1 MDSLV
6 LYIAVGAI
14 LKMPNLSSGITY
26 NVEVNDISR
35 FSCYTEPLD
44 DASPKPKVI
53 KLYLGSQNLKISCH
67 LYTVNEEDT
76 LENRKKLL
84 LLYTSSGLAPTIEIF
99 NSTYSGIFYFRMKLE
114 ESQSTW
120 TTDIPRRNITY
131 NTDIAPIEE
140 WFVRFT
146 MHHRLNM
153 FTTEG
158 TLLDVF
164 REPLLQWHLGKPINY
179 TEIDALIP
187 DVINITVSKCPCA
200 NDVAVI
206 ALICNDTVHGI
217 YLGVTRSGFIS
228 RETQWF
234 NMTNSLCSLLDD
246 DCAGLSL
253 VNIILTNN
261 HLIILTTLGL
271 FISQDLRYPT
281 GRILNFTK
289 PSFCGFERDDYF
301 SANVW
306 YNVQCLANAESYE
319 VDYISLSFNKD
330 KTLSQVSTCFY
341 SNDPY
346 TEWYSCLPHRIH
358 GGKTLSRRVVAFLID
373 YQQNTGIGLITVQN
387 KAMVSVYKITDHKLN
402 RQTKFPVFWFPDPK
416 FLPFGMFFHPGSH
429 FLYVYGSQVWF
440 SDDGGNTF
448 MLLITLENEII
459 IKTNTCVYSHSVAF
473 VTDKGNIFFT
483 KAGLERYAKLTT
495 SAHNVFNLYYDHLGS
510 LNIISL
516 NESVSDSLEIHLL
529 DVITLIQQD
538 DIGFDGPLSP
548 QYITEQQM
556 VFFEHIPLNG
566 KSRSVQKSRF
576 YGLHKGKVLQYW
588 PSGSATIVNVFHHEY
603 PPQYLSSVIV
613 DVLEKFPFESE
624 DKNSFIHNSLSIL
637 KVSDTTRVKLQLGS
651 EYNSSEKVVSS
662 SLHVFK
668 SSDIEKTVV
677 IPGFSSFLIVEV
689 LDSLNALADATM
701 PERVPFNKT
710 FTSDMWF
717 VYDFGT
723 KNGRKWKIIVDSCR
737 YWVKELNNLPL
748 NAIKYLD
755 LTQTFNFG
763 FRVTPVNTA
772 YPIFHMPL
780 MKLVVGN
787 PSIFKVKAK
796 DYWDDTDSY
805 TMEFSVT
812 NNFYK
817 QGKSSMAVILTKASL
832 VCDVSTIVL
841 TVKSGCS
848 YSKSMHY
855 ISPVSISAQS
865 WLHGDPKDPYGFKLL
880 KQLPVN
886 YRPPSKL
893 GIAVPLTDNF
903 YNADPSK
910 PRMRDY
916 FAGSKLIQIKLKED
930 FEKFQTEKPLKA
942 AEDRK
947 SLKKCK
953 QELALYRSSL
963 SALKNRDGES
973 VTDQTEMEAI
983 CRDIYT
989 QVFASRIDIPMPSL
1003 QETKEHILRV
1013 LISEV
1018 CHAVHQMT
1026 EGKAPDLKGG
1036 ININGERLNHLKFT
1050 DDVMLI
1056 VKNTAQLERMLKQLN
1071 TKSSQVGLKMNQSRM
1086 EVLVKNE
1093 VRVNEGR
1100 DPSPSSQVVEALTSD
1115 VVQVP
1120 ALPAL
1125 EHGLEHVIP
1134 TSHNSGAY
1142 KQCANKSTRAE
1153 CNCNDNEKLSF
1164 FVAFSDC
1171 KEKALRMKYP
1181 VTRLPVHFRVD
1192 SENEYTPL
1200 VSPFFVTVTEVNHRT
1215 NWEVAGT
1222 NETPSMLKMRAYLA
1236 DKLNITLY
1244 NPEGLALNIYG
1255 SELFHFRVA
1264 TIPGVSFCNLLDE
1277 FQIYVDEAP
1286 LAFPGQYLV
1295 STVTAVLVGGIIFV
1309 IFMLQIYKINI
1320 WNKVKSKVR
1329 KKNKVSVSE
1338 TSATVTSASS

>member
-1 MDSLV
+1 
-6 LYIAVGAI
+6 
-14 LKMPNLSSGITY
+14 
-26 NVEVNDISR
+26 
-35 FSCYTEPLD
+35 
-44 DASPKPKVI
+44 
-53 KLYLGSQNLKISCH
+53 
-67 LYTVNEEDT
+67 
-76 LENRKKLL
+76 
-84 LLYTSSGLAPTIEIF
+84 
-99 NSTYSGIFYFRMKLE
+99 
-114 ESQSTW
+114 
-120 TTDIPRRNITY
+120 
-131 NTDIAPIEE
+131 
-140 WFVRFT
+140 
-146 MHHRLNM
+146 
-153 FTTEG
+153 
-158 TLLDVF
+158 
-164 REPLLQWHLGKPINY
+164 
-179 TEIDALIP
+179 
-187 DVINITVSKCPCA
+187 
-200 NDVAVI
+200 
-206 ALICNDTVHGI
+206 
-217 YLGVTRSGFIS
+217 
-228 RETQWF
+228 
-234 NMTNSLCSLLDD
+234 
-246 DCAGLSL
+246 
-253 VNIILTNN
+253 
-261 HLIILTTLGL
+261 
-271 FISQDLRYPT
+271 
-281 GRILNFTK
+281 
-289 PSFCGFERDDYF
+289 
-301 SANVW
+301 
-306 YNVQCLANAESYE
+306 
-319 VDYISLSFNKD
+319 
-330 KTLSQVSTCFY
+330 
-341 SNDPY
+341 
-346 TEWYSCLPHRIH
+346 
-358 GGKTLSRRVVAFLID
+358 
-373 YQQNTGIGLITVQN
+373 
-387 KAMVSVYKITDHKLN
+387 
-402 RQTKFPVFWFPDPK
+402 
-416 FLPFGMFFHPGSH
+416 
-429 FLYVYGSQVWF
+429 
-440 SDDGGNTF
+440 
-448 MLLITLENEII
+448 
-459 IKTNTCVYSHSVAF
+459 
-473 VTDKGNIFFT
+473 
-483 KAGLERYAKLTT
+483 LERYAKLTT

-529 DVITLIQQD
+529 DQD

-637 KVSDTTRVKLQLGS
+637 KVSDTTRV
-651 EYNSSEKVVSS
+651 NSEKVVSS

-763 FRVTPVNTA
+763 FR
-772 YPIFHMPL
+772 
-780 MKLVVGN
+780 LVVGN

-916 FAGSKLIQIKLKED
+916 FAGSK
-930 FEKFQTEKPLKA
+930 
-942 AEDRK
+942 
-947 SLKKCK
+947 
-953 QELALYRSSL
+953 
-963 SALKNRDGES
+963 
-973 VTDQTEMEAI
+973 
-983 CRDIYT
+983 
-989 QVFASRIDIPMPSL
+989 
-1003 QETKEHILRV
+1003 
-1013 LISEV
+1013 
-1018 CHAVHQMT
+1018 
-1026 EGKAPDLKGG
+1026 
-1036 ININGERLNHLKFT
+1036 
-1050 DDVMLI
+1050 
-1056 VKNTAQLERMLKQLN
+1056 
-1071 TKSSQVGLKMNQSRM
+1071 
-1086 EVLVKNE
+1086 
-1093 VRVNEGR
+1093 
-1100 DPSPSSQVVEALTSD
+1100 
-1115 VVQVP
+1115 
-1120 ALPAL
+1120 
-1125 EHGLEHVIP
+1125 
-1134 TSHNSGAY
+1134 NSGAY

-1215 NWEVAGT
+1215 NWEVAGMDRGFIHQCCFVLF
-1222 NETPSMLKMRAYLA
+1222 SQ
-1236 DKLNITLY
+1236 
-1244 NPEGLALNIYG
+1244 G

>member
-26 NVEVNDISR
+26 NVEVNEISS

-67 LYTVNEEDT
+67 LYNVNEEDT

-120 TTDIPRRNITY
+120 TIDIPRRNITY

-164 REPLLQWHLGKPINY
+164 REPLLQWHLGKPINS

-261 HLIILTTLGL
+261 RLIILTTLGL

-346 TEWYSCLPHRIH
+346 TEWYSCLPHRFH

-387 KAMVSVYKITDHKLN
+387 KALVSVYKITDHKLN

-529 DVITLIQQD
+529 DVITLIQED

-556 VFFEHIPLNG
+556 VFLEHIPLNA

-613 DVLEKFPFESE
+613 DVLEKFPFGSE
-624 DKNSFIHNSLSIL
+624 EKNSFIHNSLSIL
-637 KVSDTTRVKLQLGS
+637 KVSDTTRVKLQLVS
-651 EYNSSEKVVSS
+651 EDNSSENVVSS
-662 SLHVFK
+662 SLNVFK

-723 KNGRKWKIIVDSCR
+723 KNGRKWKIIVDTCR
-737 YWVKELNNLPL
+737 YWVQELNNLPL

-787 PSIFKVKAK
+787 PSIFKVKTN

-841 TVKSGCS
+841 TVKNGCS

-916 FAGSKLIQIKLKED
+916 FAGSK
-930 FEKFQTEKPLKA
+930 
-942 AEDRK
+942 
-947 SLKKCK
+947 
-953 QELALYRSSL
+953 
-963 SALKNRDGES
+963 
-973 VTDQTEMEAI
+973 
-983 CRDIYT
+983 
-989 QVFASRIDIPMPSL
+989 
-1003 QETKEHILRV
+1003 
-1013 LISEV
+1013 
-1018 CHAVHQMT
+1018 
-1026 EGKAPDLKGG
+1026 
-1036 ININGERLNHLKFT
+1036 
-1050 DDVMLI
+1050 
-1056 VKNTAQLERMLKQLN
+1056 
-1071 TKSSQVGLKMNQSRM
+1071 
-1086 EVLVKNE
+1086 
-1093 VRVNEGR
+1093 
-1100 DPSPSSQVVEALTSD
+1100 
-1115 VVQVP
+1115 
-1120 ALPAL
+1120 
-1125 EHGLEHVIP
+1125 
-1134 TSHNSGAY
+1134 NSGAY
-1142 KQCANKSTRAE
+1142 KQCANKSTRAQ

-1181 VTRLPVHFRVD
+1181 VSRLPVHFRVD

-1309 IFMLQIYKINI
+1309 IFMMQIYEINI

-1338 TSATVTSASS
+1338 TSARVTSTSS

>member
-1 MDSLV
+1 M
-6 LYIAVGAI
+6 G
-14 LKMPNLSSGITY
+14 LSSIMWR
-26 NVEVNDISR
+26 VNDISR

-53 KLYLGSQNLKISCH
+53 KLYLGSQNL
-67 LYTVNEEDT
+67 V
-76 LENRKKLL
+76 
-84 LLYTSSGLAPTIEIF
+84 SS
-99 NSTYSGIFYFRMKLE
+99 
-114 ESQSTW
+114 Q
-120 TTDIPRRNITY
+120 
-131 NTDIAPIEE
+131 DIAPIEE

-916 FAGSKLIQIKLKED
+916 FAGSK
-930 FEKFQTEKPLKA
+930 
-942 AEDRK
+942 
-947 SLKKCK
+947 
-953 QELALYRSSL
+953 
-963 SALKNRDGES
+963 
-973 VTDQTEMEAI
+973 
-983 CRDIYT
+983 
-989 QVFASRIDIPMPSL
+989 
-1003 QETKEHILRV
+1003 
-1013 LISEV
+1013 
-1018 CHAVHQMT
+1018 
-1026 EGKAPDLKGG
+1026 
-1036 ININGERLNHLKFT
+1036 
-1050 DDVMLI
+1050 
-1056 VKNTAQLERMLKQLN
+1056 
-1071 TKSSQVGLKMNQSRM
+1071 
-1086 EVLVKNE
+1086 
-1093 VRVNEGR
+1093 
-1100 DPSPSSQVVEALTSD
+1100 
-1115 VVQVP
+1115 
-1120 ALPAL
+1120 
-1125 EHGLEHVIP
+1125 
-1134 TSHNSGAY
+1134 NSGAY

>member
-1 MDSLV
+1 ML
-6 LYIAVGAI
+6 I
-14 LKMPNLSSGITY
+14 L
-26 NVEVNDISR
+26 
-35 FSCYTEPLD
+35 F
-44 DASPKPKVI
+44 
-53 KLYLGSQNLKISCH
+53 
-67 LYTVNEEDT
+67 NEFHP
-76 LENRKKLL
+76 
-84 LLYTSSGLAPTIEIF
+84 S
-99 NSTYSGIFYFRMKLE
+99 STYRYKE
-114 ESQSTW
+114 QNQSIW
-120 TTDIPRRNITY
+120 TIDIPRRNITY

-146 MHHRLNM
+146 MHHGLNM
-153 FTTEG
+153 FATEG
-158 TLLDVF
+158 TLLDVL
-164 REPLLQWHLGKPINY
+164 REPLLQWRLGKSMHSAEIN
-179 TEIDALIP
+179 ALIP

-206 ALICNDTVHGI
+206 ALICNDTVYGI
-217 YLGVTRSGFIS
+217 YLGVTDSGFIS
-228 RETQWF
+228 RDTMWF
-234 NMTNSLCSLLDD
+234 NVTDSLCSLLDD
-246 DCAGLSL
+246 DCDDLSL

-289 PSFCGFERDDYF
+289 PNFCGFERDDYF
-301 SANVW
+301 SANIW
-306 YNVQCLANAESYE
+306 YNVQCLANKESYE

-346 TEWYSCLPHRIH
+346 TEWYSCLPYRFH

-402 RQTKFPVFWFPDPK
+402 RQTKFPVFWFPDPM

-429 FLYVYGSQVWF
+429 FLYVYGNQVWF

-459 IKTNTCVYSHSVAF
+459 IKTNMCVYSQSIAF
-473 VTDKGNIFFT
+473 VTDKGSIFFA
-483 KAGLERYAKLTT
+483 KAGLEKYARLTT
-495 SAHNVFNLYYDHLGS
+495 SAYNVFNLYYDHLGS
-510 LNIISL
+510 LNIIAL
-516 NESVSDSLEIHLL
+516 NESISDSLEINLL
-529 DVITLIQQD
+529 DVITLVQED

-566 KSRSVQKSRF
+566 KSRNIQKSRF
-576 YGLHKGKVLQYW
+576 YDLHKGKVLQHG
-588 PSGSATIVNVFHHEY
+588 PIGSGTIVNVFHHEY
-603 PPQYLSSVIV
+603 PPQYLSSVVV
-613 DVLEKFPFESE
+613 DILKRFPFESE
-624 DKNSFIHNSLSIL
+624 NGILANSLSIL
-637 KVSDTTRVKLQLGS
+637 KASNTTAVKLQLLS
-651 EYNSSEKVVSS
+651 ENHSVDLNETVSS
-662 SLHVFK
+662 GANIFK
-668 SSDIEKTVV
+668 PSDLEKTVV
-677 IPGFSSFLIVEV
+677 IPGFSSFLIVKI
-689 LDSLNALADATM
+689 LDSLNVLADATM
-701 PERVPFNKT
+701 PERVPFNKS
-710 FTSDMWF
+710 FTSGMWF

-737 YWVKELNNLPL
+737 YWVRELDNLPL

-755 LTQTFNFG
+755 LTKTYNFR
-763 FRVTPVNTA
+763 FRVTPVDTA

-787 PSIFKVKAK
+787 PSLFKVKTK

-817 QGKSSMAVILTKASL
+817 QGKSSIAVILKKASL
-832 VCDVSTIVL
+832 VCDVSTIVITL
-841 TVKSGCS
+841 KSGCS

-855 ISPVSISAQS
+855 ISPVSISVQS
-865 WLHGDPKDPYGFKLL
+865 WLHGDPEDQYGFKLL

-893 GIAVPLTDNF
+893 GIAVPLTNNF

-916 FAGSKLIQIKLKED
+916 FAGSK
-930 FEKFQTEKPLKA
+930 
-942 AEDRK
+942 
-947 SLKKCK
+947 
-953 QELALYRSSL
+953 
-963 SALKNRDGES
+963 
-973 VTDQTEMEAI
+973 
-983 CRDIYT
+983 
-989 QVFASRIDIPMPSL
+989 
-1003 QETKEHILRV
+1003 
-1013 LISEV
+1013 
-1018 CHAVHQMT
+1018 
-1026 EGKAPDLKGG
+1026 
-1036 ININGERLNHLKFT
+1036 
-1050 DDVMLI
+1050 
-1056 VKNTAQLERMLKQLN
+1056 
-1071 TKSSQVGLKMNQSRM
+1071 
-1086 EVLVKNE
+1086 
-1093 VRVNEGR
+1093 
-1100 DPSPSSQVVEALTSD
+1100 TSG
-1115 VVQVP
+1115 V
-1120 ALPAL
+1120 
-1125 EHGLEHVIP
+1125 
-1134 TSHNSGAY
+1134 Y

-1153 CNCNDNEKLSF
+1153 CNCNENEKLSF

-1181 VTRLPVHFRVD
+1181 VTRLPVHFRVG
-1192 SENEYTPL
+1192 SENGYTPL

-1222 NETPSMLKMRAYLA
+1222 KETPSMSKMRAYLA
-1236 DKLNITLY
+1236 DKLNNTLY
-1244 NPEGLALNIYG
+1244 NPDALALSIHG

-1277 FQIYVDEAP
+1277 FQIYIDDAP

-1295 STVTAVLVGGIIFV
+1295 STVTAVLVGGILFV
-1309 IFMLQIYKINI
+1309 AFMMQIYEINI

-1329 KKNKVSVSE
+1329 KKNKVSASE
-1338 TSATVTSASS
+1338 TSATVASTSS

>member
-1 MDSLV
+1 
-6 LYIAVGAI
+6 
-14 LKMPNLSSGITY
+14 MPNVNCNVIQAPAFMNNPRSSQRLKE
-26 NVEVNDISR
+26 NSS

-67 LYTVNEEDT
+67 LYNVNEEDT

-84 LLYTSSGLAPTIEIF
+84 LLYTSSGLAPTIQIF
-99 NSTYSGIFYFRMKLE
+99 NSTYSGIFYFKMKLTLNAVHLY
-114 ESQSTW
+114 SLYVQ
-120 TTDIPRRNITY
+120 P
-131 NTDIAPIEE
+131 DIAPIEE

-153 FTTEG
+153 FATEG

-164 REPLLQWHLGKPINY
+164 REPLLQWHLGKPINS
-179 TEIDALIP
+179 TEINALIP
-187 DVINITVSKCPCA
+187 DVVNITVSKCPCA

-217 YLGVTRSGFIS
+217 YLGVTHSGFIS

-319 VDYISLSFNKD
+319 ADYISLSFNKD

-341 SNDPY
+341 SNEPY
-346 TEWYSCLPHRIH
+346 VEWYSCLPHRIH
-358 GGKTLSRRVVAFLID
+358 GGKTLSIRVVAFLID

-459 IKTNTCVYSHSVAF
+459 IKTNMCVYSHSVAF

-495 SAHNVFNLYYDHLGS
+495 SAHDVFNLYYDHLGS

-529 DVITLIQQD
+529 DVITLIQED

-576 YGLHKGKVLQYW
+576 YGLHKGKVLQYR

-613 DVLEKFPFESE
+613 DILEKFPFGSE
-624 DKNSFIHNSLSIL
+624 DKNSFIRNSLSIL
-637 KVSDTTRVKLQLGS
+637 KVSDTTRVKLQLVS
-651 EYNSSEKVVSS
+651 EYYNSSEQVVSS
-662 SLHVFK
+662 GLHEFK
-668 SSDIEKTVV
+668 PSDIEKTVV

-689 LDSLNALADATM
+689 LDSQNALADATM
-701 PERVPFNKT
+701 PERVPFNKS
-710 FTSDMWF
+710 FSSDMWF

-723 KNGRKWKIIVDSCR
+723 KNGRRWKIIVDTCR
-737 YWVKELNNLPL
+737 YWVRELDNVPQ

-755 LTQTFNFG
+755 LSQTFNFG

-780 MKLVVGN
+780 MKLIVGN
-787 PSIFKVKAK
+787 PSIFKVKTN

-812 NNFYK
+812 NNFYE
-817 QGKSSMAVILTKASL
+817 QGKSSIAIILTKASL

-841 TVKSGCS
+841 TLKSGCS

-855 ISPVSISAQS
+855 ISPISISAQS

-916 FAGSKLIQIKLKED
+916 FAGSK
-930 FEKFQTEKPLKA
+930 
-942 AEDRK
+942 
-947 SLKKCK
+947 
-953 QELALYRSSL
+953 
-963 SALKNRDGES
+963 
-973 VTDQTEMEAI
+973 
-983 CRDIYT
+983 
-989 QVFASRIDIPMPSL
+989 
-1003 QETKEHILRV
+1003 
-1013 LISEV
+1013 
-1018 CHAVHQMT
+1018 
-1026 EGKAPDLKGG
+1026 
-1036 ININGERLNHLKFT
+1036 
-1050 DDVMLI
+1050 
-1056 VKNTAQLERMLKQLN
+1056 
-1071 TKSSQVGLKMNQSRM
+1071 
-1086 EVLVKNE
+1086 
-1093 VRVNEGR
+1093 
-1100 DPSPSSQVVEALTSD
+1100 
-1115 VVQVP
+1115 
-1120 ALPAL
+1120 
-1125 EHGLEHVIP
+1125 
-1134 TSHNSGAY
+1134 NSGAY

-1171 KEKALRMKYP
+1171 KEKAFRMKYP

-1277 FQIYVDEAP
+1277 FQIYVDDAP

-1295 STVTAVLVGGIIFV
+1295 STVTAVLVGGIIFL
-1309 IFMLQIYKINI
+1309 IFMMQIYEINI
-1320 WNKVKSKVR
+1320 WNKVKTSYIRRCSMGSSLPGGQATGSFYGVQPVFSILPLYLVLVEPLVKTGDDYQMTKNYR
-1329 KKNKVSVSE
+1329 KDIENPHE
-1338 TSATVTSASS
+1338 